1 MEYAVVDF
9 NGKQYRVMPGLRLEV
24 EGVGKVGENISFD
37 KVLLMV
43 SSGEVKIGKPHV
55 PGVFISGKVIENKK
69 GEKLRVSKFKAKSKY
84 RKKIGFRQSLIDIE
98 ILQFGKSE
106 KKASTKAKAS

>member
-1 MEYAVVDF
+1 MEYAIVDF
-9 NGKQYRVMPGLRLEV
+9 NGKQYKVTPGLKLEV
-24 EGVGKVGENISFD
+24 EGIGKVGENLSFD

-43 SSGEVKIGKPHV
+43 SEGEVKIGKPHV

-84 RKKIGFRQSLIDIE
+84 RKSVGFRQSLIGVE